1 MAHHTSA
8 PPHPHIQPGPSGVP
22 VDRGRAAGWLHTHWA
37 GIALAALAVVA
48 VEMVARWVSGASP
61 LLIAIIA
68 GAVTANIVSLP
79 QRIQPG
85 LQFCAKRLLRVG
97 VALLGLQVTF
107 TEILGLGPATLA
119 VVVAVVVLGIGLTM
133 LLGRLLGVSWTQRLL
148 IACGFSICG
157 AAAVAAVDGVVEAKE
172 EELITALALVV
183 VFGTLLIAI
192 LPPAAQALGM
202 TEHAGGVWAGAA
214 IHEVAQ
220 VVAAG
225 GAIGGTALT
234 TAVVVKLA
242 RVALLAPVLAAVG
255 WHLRRRSTPQE
266 PGRSVPLVPLF
277 VLGFLACAGLRT
289 TGMIPDVVLDAASF
303 TQTTL
308 LTAAMFALGTGVR
321 LDTLAR
327 VGIRPLVLATAST
340 ACITSIALAGALLA
354 A

>member
-1 MAHHTSA
+1 
-8 PPHPHIQPGPSGVP
+8 
-22 VDRGRAAGWLHTHWA
+22 
-37 GIALAALAVVA
+37 
-48 VEMVARWVSGASP
+48 MVARWITGASP

-68 GAVTANIVSLP
+68 GAVVANLVSLP

-85 LQFCAKRLLRVG
+85 LQFCAKRLLRLG

-107 TEILGLGPATLA
+107 TDILGLGSATLA
-119 VVVAVVVLGIGLTM
+119 VVVAVVVLGIGVTM

-157 AAAVAAVDGVVEAKE
+157 AAAVAAVDGVAEAKE

-192 LPPAAQALGM
+192 LPPAAQSLGM
-202 TEHAGGVWAGAA
+202 NEHASGVWAGAA

-242 RVALLAPVLAAVG
+242 RVALLAPVLAAIG
-255 WHLRRRSTPQE
+255 WHLRRSSQHE
-266 PGRSVPLVPLF
+266 SGRSVPLVPLF

-289 TGMIPDVVLDAASF
+289 TGTLPAIVLDAAGF

-327 VGIRPLVLATAST
+327 VGIRPLVLAAAST
-340 ACITSIALAGALLA
+340 VCITSIALAGALLA
-354 A
+354 T